1 MPLDA
6 ESVKLVTINTQK
18 GVHKIRLTFA
28 VSSAPAIFQRAM
40 DAIIQGLPHI
50 ICYVD
55 DIVVTEKEHMDNQEE
70 VLRQL
75 KEKCSFF
82 NE

>member
-1 MPLDA
+1 
-6 ESVKLVTINTQK
+6 
-18 GVHKIRLTFA
+18 
-28 VSSAPAIFQRAM
+28 M